1 MQGALEALG
10 LEEERRKK
18 REEEERELMAMAMEE
33 KERRAAHGTVHVE
46 EKVGPRDGGGGWSP
60 KKERWD

>member
-1 MQGALEALG
+1 MEALG

-18 REEEERELMAMAMEE
+18 WEEERELVAMAMEE
-33 KERRAAHGTVHVE
+33 KKRRAAHGTVHVE

>member
-10 LEEERRKK
+10 LEEERRKR
-18 REEEERELMAMAMEE
+18 REEEERELVAMED

-46 EKVGPRDGGGGWSP
+46 EKVEPRDGGGGWSP
-60 KKERWD
+60 KKER

>member
-10 LEEERRKK
+10 LEEER
-18 REEEERELMAMAMEE
+18 ELVAMEE

-46 EKVGPRDGGGGWSP
+46 EKVGRRDSGKGWSP
-60 KKERWD
+60 KKER

>member
-18 REEEERELMAMAMEE
+18 REEEREMVAMEE

-46 EKVGPRDGGGGWSP
+46 EKVGRRDSGKGWSP
-60 KKERWD
+60 KKER

>member
-18 REEEERELMAMAMEE
+18 REEEEREMVAMAMEE

-46 EKVGPRDGGGGWSP
+46 EKVGRRDSGKGWSP
-60 KKERWD
+60 KKER

>member
-10 LEEERRKK
+10 LEEERR
-18 REEEERELMAMAMEE
+18 EEEERELVAMAMED
-33 KERRAAHGTVHVE
+33 KERRGAHGTVHVE

-60 KKERWD
+60 KKER

>member
-18 REEEERELMAMAMEE
+18 REEEREMVSMAMED

-46 EKVGPRDGGGGWSP
+46 EKVEPRDGGGGWSP
-60 KKERWD
+60 KKER